1 MVPRRGIT
9 IRGMRRGRRWVAVV
23 AIVVVAVGCSG
34 DDDSGDDVAA
44 PASTTTTTV
53 PAGVDTSRTEE
64 VVGTLASDEFGGR
77 NDGTEGSRLAQDYLE
92 GQLAEFSEPIPGAD
106 GYRFPFVDGGV
117 NLIGMIP
124 GGALADEYVVIGAH
138 YDHVGEDCR
147 RIGTGDD
154 ICNGATDNATSVAE
168 VLEIGRSIVA
178 DGEAPR
184 RSVIIA
190 LWDREEDGRFGS
202 IAYVNDP
209 PVPLEDTI
217 AYVNFDNQGSNLRPA
232 LADLTIMVGAE
243 SGGPNLIE
251 AAQSATEASTLD
263 TRALNLLFG
272 QGRSDHATF
281 AAAEVPTVFFTDA
294 TGPCY
299 HTTDDEVAVVDF
311 SKLEQEIATGEAL
324 TRDLATTDAVPEF
337 DLDAPGASFSDAES
351 MLGLL
356 EQVESDLGDFS
367 AEDEAATQQYL
378 TDIRAMVDAG
388 EGQFDDAALQTLLG
402 GAVELVEALTHG
414 ECDGFLD

>member
-1 MVPRRGIT
+1 MGRERR
-9 IRGMRRGRRWVAVV
+9 RVAVV
-23 AIVVVAVGCSG
+23 AVLAIVVLAAGCSG

-44 PASTTTTTV
+44 PASTTTTV
-53 PAGVDTSRTEE
+53 PAGVDISRAEE

-77 NDGTEGSRLAQDYLE
+77 NDSTEGGRLAQEYLE
-92 GQLAEFSEPIPGAD
+92 GQLAEFSETIPGAD

-117 NLIGMIP
+117 NLVGMIP
-124 GGALADEYVVIGAH
+124 GGDLADEYVVIGAH
-138 YDHVGEDCR
+138 YDHLGGDCR

-202 IAYVNDP
+202 IAYATDP

-243 SGGPNLIE
+243 SGGANLIE
-251 AAQSATEASTLD
+251 AARSATEASTLE
-263 TRALNLLFG
+263 TSAFSLVFG

-281 AAAEVPTVFFTDA
+281 AGAEVPTVFFTDA

-299 HTTDDEVAVVDF
+299 HTVDDEVAVVDF
-311 SKLEQEIATGEAL
+311 SKLEQEIATGQAL
-324 TRDLATTDAVPEF
+324 TRDLAATDAVPEF
-337 DLDAPGASFSDAES
+337 DPDAPAASFADAES
-351 MLGLL
+351 MLGVL
-356 EQVESDLGDFS
+356 EQGEADLGDYS
-367 AEDEAATQQYL
+367 AEDEAAIRQYL

-388 EGQFDDAALQTLLG
+388 EGQFDDAAVQTLLG
-402 GAVELVEALTHG
+402 GAVELVDAFTHG